1 LYVEIHLRKMFENVV
16 KIILDGDDIV
26 EIASAEGET

>member
-1 LYVEIHLRKMFENVV
+1 MWNNLNVMFENVV

>member
-1 LYVEIHLRKMFENVV
+1 MFENVV